1 MRRVLGKPD
10 IILGQTQP
18 DHGTNFEEQT
28 NYTYDQNGKNLWDG
42 LALFE
47 IDIKVEERQLFG
59 SKRYVNKTLLLK

>member
-1 MRRVLGKPD
+1 VRRVLGKPD

-47 IDIKVEERQLFG
+47 IDIKVEEG
-59 SKRYVNKTLLLK
+59 